1 MIYRKKTSFF
11 DGEIL
16 SIEITNQTKNIIL
29 SSVDSS
35 PDSILKDFKS
45 SLKLIFDNIRRN
57 NKNLYLVGDF
67 NINVRD
73 YENNVKVKDFC

>member
-29 SSVDSS
+29 SSVDRP

-45 SLKLIFDNIRRN
+45 SLKLIFDKIRRN